1 MIKSGNFRE
10 LEIYHLAH
18 HLVLDIYELAKDFPK
33 SEDNNLT
40 SQLCRAAT
48 SLPLN
53 IAEGSGANSN
63 KVFLNFLVFCYR
75 SSLEVEACLLL
86 GKDLGYIKDNKFSI
100 YFEKLD
106 KFVRKL
112 YRYMQYIDEIT
123 GDKKT
128 DRTQFYRQ
136 YKCYADQSFRQRE
149 HNTRH
154 AY

>member
-18 HLVLDIYELAKDFPK
+18 KFVLDIYELAKDFPK

-40 SQLCRAAT
+40 SQLVRAAT
-48 SLPLN
+48 CLPLN

-75 SSLEVEACLLL
+75 SSLEVEACLRL
-86 GKDLGYIKDNKFSI
+86 GKDLGYINNNKFDI

-112 YRYMQYIDEIT
+112 YRYMQYLDEIT
-123 GDKKT
+123 GNRKN

-136 YKCYADQSFRQRE
+136 YKYYADQSFQQRKS
-149 HNTRH
+149 NSRP